1 MPGRLSIGL
10 GAARSGLT
18 IYAQLYGPTG
28 AASDSYVLVETGTTG
43 FYSVAVGGG
52 LPAGLYSVVFT
63 QTSVSGPLVGNGTLD
78 WDGTTE
84 RSFIDSP
91 STAQFEARTLPSA
104 NYFDPA
110 TDTVANVTTVGT
122 VTNAVTLPSI
132 PANWITAA
140 GVAAD
145 AVAEIQAGL
154 ATASAVA
161 AIPTNPLLASAY
173 VAPLTTLQTTG
184 AVNDALVAYAAAKAL
199 PAIR

>member
-1 MPGRLSIGL
+1 MANELNIDLTPARTGYTMTVQLLLNGVLFGSPIAATEPSPGYYTATMSAPAG
-10 GAARSGLT
+10 G
-18 IYAQLYGPTG
+18 YAVRFIV
-28 AASDSYVLVETGTTG
+28 DGTTTIGTG
-43 FYSVAVGGG
+43 FIA
-52 LPAGLYSVVFT
+52 
-63 QTSVSGPLVGNGTLD
+63 
-78 WDGTTE
+78 WDGTSEVNIANLPTL
-84 RSFIDSP
+84 
-91 STAQFEARTLPSA
+91 TQLEARTLPSA
-104 NYFDPA
+104 DYFNPA
-110 TDTVANVTTVGT
+110 TDPVATVTT

-132 PANWITAA
+132 PVNWITAA

-184 AVNDALVAYAAAKAL
+184 AVNDALVTYAAAKAL